1 MSDLPAKDERPAR
14 KEWGAAPSLDDIA
27 EMARKALETL
37 DEPFRTHAKAVA
49 IKVEDFADEETLESM
64 KIENPYDLTGLYSG
78 VALTLE
84 MHSAPSTIPPMVW
97 LYRLPILDEWAATG
111 DVTLEELVGHV
122 VIHELGHHFGWS
134 DEEMDVLQED

>member
-1 MSDLPAKDERPAR
+1 MSDADR
-14 KEWGAAPSLDDIA
+14 WGTAPTLDDIA
-27 EMARKALETL
+27 AMARKALDSL

-49 IKVEDFADEETLESM
+49 IKVEDFADEETLETM
-64 KIENPYDLTGLYSG
+64 KIDNPYELTGLYSG

-84 MHSAPSTIPPMVW
+84 LQSTPSQIPPMVW

-111 DVTLEELVGHV
+111 DITLEELVGHV

-134 DEEMDVLQED
+134 DDEMHEALDED

>member
-1 MSDLPAKDERPAR
+1 MSNPPVRT
-14 KEWGAAPSLDDIA
+14 EWGLAPSLDDIA
-27 EMARKALETL
+27 AMAREALDAL

-49 IKVEDFADEETLESM
+49 IKVEDFADDETLESM
-64 KIENPYDLTGLYSG
+64 KIENPYELTGLYSG

-111 DVTLEELVGHV
+111 DITLEELVGHV

-134 DEEMDVLQED
+134 DEEMDVLQEGE

>member
-1 MSDLPAKDERPAR
+1 MSDTSARPG
-14 KEWGAAPSLDDIA
+14 WGLAPSLDDIA
-27 EMARKALETL
+27 EMAREALETL
-37 DEPFRTHAKAVA
+37 EEPFRTHAKAVA
-49 IKVEDFADEETLESM
+49 IKVEDFADEETLASM
-64 KIENPYDLTGLYSG
+64 KIESPYDLTGLYSG

-111 DVTLEELVGHV
+111 DITLEELVGHV

-134 DEEMDVLQED
+134 DEEMDVLQDSDE